1 MTNITKLIVA
11 ALHENWPDYEI
22 YTESIEQGFRE
33 PCFSIAQIE
42 GKSEAYPSGRTYIR
56 QHFDVQFFQNGVRP
70 REQCRDMAEKLVF
83 QLHELPGV
91 RGTDI
96 EWEITDNVLHFFVTY
111 ARFVQTSEKDE
122 SMKTLDQTQGVKN
135 E

>member
-1 MTNITKLIVA
+1 
-11 ALHENWPDYEI
+11 
-22 YTESIEQGFRE
+22 
-33 PCFSIAQIE
+33 
-42 GKSEAYPSGRTYIR
+42 
-56 QHFDVQFFQNGVRP
+56 
-70 REQCRDMAEKLVF
+70 MAEKLVF